1 MHRRLRFAVV
11 IPAVVGGLLAGVT
24 PALANPG
31 TLNTTG
37 IPARYAEQD
46 LDWRQCTA
54 EDVPDQPESAKILE
68 CATFATPR
76 NWERPDDQQDVTIAI
91 SRLKSTG
98 ETTASVLTNPGGPGG
113 PGRSFPASLS
123 EQSKLRE
130 HQEIIGIDTRGTG
143 RSTNISCGGM
153 GDGTEDGYDPR
164 DRDPRNLDLLLDN
177 LELTTKTC
185 EQTSGELVKYVDTFH
200 NTKDLDL
207 LRVLL
212 GREKINWIGYSAGTW
227 LGAHY
232 AQRFPDR
239 VGRFVLDSSVD
250 FTSTWAASF
259 DLQPMGY
266 ERRWRQDFLPW
277 AASHDD
283 RYGLGTTGEQVR
295 QTYENV
301 RYALSRNPVEV
312 DGAKVG
318 AVDLDTRF
326 VGLLKTKHAFPG
338 LADFLVQL
346 RTLTGN
352 DASEQAKAQA
362 RTAIAAA
369 QAEPDPTDT
378 LLAVLTAVRCNDG
391 AETGDRE
398 SVIRRSQEFLD
409 EGKLLAGGFWMF
421 IQNCIFWEGQ
431 PRPLP
436 TVDGKDVPPVVMVQ
450 SVNDPATPIEAARKA
465 HAGFENS
472 RLLTVTGEGDHGIYG
487 YGNSAV
493 DKVVD
498 AYLVDGVV
506 PEDQSV
512 PGMPLPDPS

>member
-1 MHRRLRFAVV
+1 MHRKLRFAVV
-11 IPAVVGGLLAGVT
+11 LPAVAAGLLAGMT
-24 PALANPG
+24 PATAIPD
-31 TLNTTG
+31 TVNTTG
-37 IPARYAEQD
+37 IPARYAGQE
-46 LDWRQCTA
+46 LAWRQCTA
-54 EDVPDQPESAKILE
+54 EDVPDQPDSAKILE

-76 NWERPDDQQDVTIAI
+76 DWQRPDAQQDITIAI
-91 SRLKSTG
+91 SRLRSTG

-123 EQSKLRE
+123 DQAKLRE

-143 RSTNISCGGM
+143 RSTNISCGGA
-153 GDGTEDGYDPR
+153 GEGAIHDPR
-164 DRDPRNLDLLLDN
+164 DRDPRNLDLLLDTVA
-177 LELTTKTC
+177 LTTKTC
-185 EQTSGELVKYVDTFH
+185 ERASGELGGYVDTFH
-200 NTKDLDL
+200 NIRDLDL

-259 DLQPMGY
+259 DRQPMGY

-277 AASHDD
+277 AAIHDN
-283 RYGLGTTGEQVR
+283 RYGLGATGEQVR
-295 QTYENV
+295 QTYEDI
-301 RYALSRNPVEV
+301 RYALTREPVEV
-312 DGAKVG
+312 DGVRLGPAE
-318 AVDLDTRF
+318 LDSRF
-326 VGLLKTKHAFPG
+326 IGLLKSKQAFPG

-346 RTLTGN
+346 RTLTST
-352 DASEQAKAQA
+352 DASAQARAQA

-369 QAEPDPTDT
+369 PDPLDA
-378 LLAVLTAVRCNDG
+378 LLAVLTAVRCNDSPTPG
-391 AETGDRE
+391 NRQ
-398 SVIRRSQEFLD
+398 SVIRRSQKFLD
-409 EGKLLAGGFWMF
+409 KGYLLAGGSWMF
-421 IQNCIFWEGQ
+421 IQNCIFWENQ

-436 TVDGKDVPPVVMVQ
+436 TVDGKGVPPVVMVQ
-450 SVNDPATPIEAARKA
+450 SVHDPATPIEGARKA
-465 HAGFENS
+465 HAGFANS

-487 YGNSAV
+487 YGNAAV
-493 DKVVD
+493 DQIVD

-512 PGMPLPDPS
+512 AGMPPPDPS

>member
-1 MHRRLRFAVV
+1 MYRRLRLAVV
-11 IPAVVGGLLAGVT
+11 IPAVAGGLLAGMT

-37 IPARYAEQD
+37 IPARYVEQD
-46 LDWRQCTA
+46 LGWRQCTA
-54 EDVPDQPESAKILE
+54 EDVPDKPETAKILE
-68 CATFATPR
+68 CSTFATPR
-76 NWERPDDQQDVTIAI
+76 DWERPDDRQDVTIAI

-123 EQSKLRE
+123 EQAKLRE

-143 RSTNISCGGM
+143 RSTNISC
-153 GDGTEDGYDPR
+153 DGAGQWETHDPR
-164 DRDPRNLDLLLDN
+164 DRDPRNLDLLLDTV
-177 LELTTKTC
+177 ELTTKTC
-185 EQTSGELVKYVDTFH
+185 EQASGELGRFVDTFH

-227 LGAHY
+227 LGANY

-277 AASHDD
+277 AAAHGD
-283 RYGLGTTGEQVR
+283 RYGLGATGEQVR
-295 QTYENV
+295 QTFEEV
-301 RYALSRNPVEV
+301 RYALTRNPVEV
-312 DGAKVG
+312 DGTKIG
-318 AVDLDTRF
+318 PTDLDNRF
-326 VGLLKTKHAFPG
+326 LGLLKSKQAFPG

-346 RTLTGN
+346 RTLTGS
-352 DASEQAKAQA
+352 DAPEQAKAQA
-362 RTAIAAA
+362 RAAIADAP
-369 QAEPDPTDT
+369 AEPAPNDA
-378 LLAVLTAVRCNDG
+378 LLAVLTAVRCNDSP
-391 AETGDRE
+391 TPGDRE

-409 EGKLLAGGFWMF
+409 QGKLLAGGNWMF
-421 IQNCIFWEGQ
+421 IQNCIFWEGR

-436 TVDGKDVPPVVMVQ
+436 TLDGKDVPPVVMVQ
-450 SVNDPATPIEAARKA
+450 SANDPATPIEGARKA

-487 YGNSAV
+487 YGNPTV

-498 AYLVDGVV
+498 AYLVDGLV
-506 PEDQSV
+506 PEDQSL
-512 PGMPLPDPS
+512 PGMPLPNPS

>member
-1 MHRRLRFAVV
+1 MHRRLRFVVV
-11 IPAVVGGLLAGVT
+11 IPAVAGGLLAGMT
-24 PALANPG
+24 PALANPDP
-31 TLNTTG
+31 LNTTG
-37 IPARYAEQD
+37 IPAHYAEQG

-54 EDVPDQPESAKILE
+54 EDVPDKPETAKILE

-76 NWERPDDQQDVTIAI
+76 DWEHPDDRQDVTIAI

-123 EQSKLRE
+123 EQAKLRE

-143 RSTNISCGGM
+143 RSTNISC
-153 GDGTEDGYDPR
+153 DGAGQGEIHDPR
-164 DRDPRNLDLLLDN
+164 DRDPRNLDLLLDTT
-177 LELTTKTC
+177 ELTTKTC
-185 EQTSGELVKYVDTFH
+185 EQASGELGRFVDTFH

-277 AASHDD
+277 AAAHDD
-283 RYGLGTTGEQVR
+283 RYGLGATGEQVR
-295 QTYENV
+295 QTFEDV
-301 RYALSRNPVEV
+301 RYALTGNPVEV
-312 DGAKVG
+312 DGVKVG
-318 AVDLDTRF
+318 PADLDSRF
-326 VGLLKTKHAFPG
+326 VGLLKSKQAFPG

-352 DASEQAKAQA
+352 DAPEQAKAQA
-362 RTAIAAA
+362 RAAIADAP
-369 QAEPDPTDT
+369 AEPAPNDA
-378 LLAVLTAVRCNDG
+378 LLAVLTAVRCNDSP
-391 AETGDRE
+391 TPGDRQ

-409 EGKLLAGGFWMF
+409 QGNLLAGGYWMF
-421 IQNCIFWEGQ
+421 IQNCIFWENQ

-436 TVDGKDVPPVVMVQ
+436 ALDGKGVPPVVMVQ
-450 SVNDPATPIEAARKA
+450 SANDPATPIEGARKA

-487 YGNSAV
+487 YGNAAV
-493 DKVVD
+493 DEVVD
-498 AYLVDGVV
+498 AYLVEGVV

-512 PGMPLPDPS
+512 PGVPPPNPS

>member
-1 MHRRLRFAVV
+1 MSRRLRFAVV
-11 IPAVVGGLLAGVT
+11 VPAVVGGLLAGLT

-31 TLNTTG
+31 ALNTTG
-37 IPARYAEQD
+37 IPARYAEQE

-54 EDVPDQPESAKILE
+54 EDVPDQPDTAKVLE

-76 NWERPDDQQDVTIAI
+76 DWERPDDRQDLTIAI

-98 ETTASVLTNPGGPGG
+98 GTTASVLTNPGGPGG

-123 EQSKLRE
+123 QQAKLRE

-143 RSTNISCGGM
+143 RSTNISCGGA
-153 GDGTEDGYDPR
+153 GQGAVHDPR
-164 DRDPRNLDLLLDN
+164 DRDPRNLDLLLDS

-185 EQTSGELVKYVDTFH
+185 ERTSGELVEFVDTFH

-232 AQRFPDR
+232 AQRFPER

-250 FTSTWAASF
+250 FTSGWATSF
-259 DLQPMGY
+259 DMQPMGY

-277 AASHDD
+277 AAAHDN
-283 RYGLGTTGEQVR
+283 RYGLGVTGEQVR
-295 QTYENV
+295 QTFEAV
-301 RYALSRNPVEV
+301 RYALTRNPVEV

-318 AVDLDTRF
+318 PGELDSRF
-326 VGLLKTKHAFPG
+326 LGLLKSKHAFPG
-338 LADFLVQL
+338 LADFLAQL
-346 RTLTGN
+346 KTLTAN
-352 DASEQAKAQA
+352 DAPEEAKARA
-362 RTAIAAA
+362 RAAIAAA
-369 QAEPDPTDT
+369 PAEPDPLDAM
-378 LLAVLTAVRCNDG
+378 LAVLTAVRCND
-391 AETGDRE
+391 APEHGDRK
-398 SVIRRSQEFLD
+398 SVIRRSQKFLD
-409 EGKLLAGGFWMF
+409 QGNLLAGGYWMF
-421 IQNCIFWEGQ
+421 IQNCIFWENQ

-436 TVDGKDVPPVVMVQ
+436 TMDGKGVPPVVLVQ
-450 SVNDPATPIEAARKA
+450 SVNDPATPIEGARKA
-465 HAGFENS
+465 HAGFANS

-487 YGNSAV
+487 YGNAAV

-506 PEDQSV
+506 PEDQSL
-512 PGMPLPDPS
+512 PGMPPPDPS

>member
-1 MHRRLRFAVV
+1 MYRRARFAVV
-11 IPAVVGGLLAGVT
+11 IPAVAGGLLAGMT

-31 TLNTTG
+31 TVNTTG

-46 LDWRQCTA
+46 LAWRQCTA
-54 EDVPDQPESAKILE
+54 EDVPDKPETAKILE
-68 CATFATPR
+68 CATFASPR
-76 NWERPDDQQDVTIAI
+76 DWERPDDPPDVTIAI

-123 EQSKLRE
+123 EQAKLRE

-143 RSTNISCGGM
+143 RSTNISCGGA
-153 GDGTEDGYDPR
+153 GQGAIHDPR
-164 DRDPRNLDLLLDN
+164 DRDPRNLDLLLDEV
-177 LELTTKTC
+177 ELTTKTC
-185 EQTSGELVKYVDTFH
+185 ERASGELGRFIDTFH

-212 GREKINWIGYSAGTW
+212 GREEINWIGYSAGTW

-277 AASHDD
+277 AATHDD

-295 QTYENV
+295 QTFEQV
-301 RYALSRNPVEV
+301 RYALTRDPVEV
-312 DGAKVG
+312 DGVKVG
-318 AVDLDTRF
+318 PGELDSRV
-326 VGLLKTKHAFPG
+326 VGLLKSKRAFPG

-352 DASEQAKAQA
+352 DAPKQA
-362 RTAIAAA
+362 RAAIAA
-369 QAEPDPTDT
+369 EPASNDA
-378 LLAVLTAVRCNDG
+378 LLAVLTAVRCNDSP
-391 AETGDRE
+391 TPGDRE

-409 EGKLLAGGFWMF
+409 QGELLAGGYWMF
-421 IQNCIFWEGQ
+421 IQNCIFWDNQ

-436 TVDGKDVPPVVMVQ
+436 TMDGKGVPPVVLVQ
-450 SVNDPATPIEAARKA
+450 SANDPATPIEGARKA

-487 YGNSAV
+487 YGNPAV
-493 DKVVD
+493 DEVVD

-506 PEDQSV
+506 PENQSV
-512 PGMPLPDPS
+512 PGMPLPDPA